1 MTILTLDG
9 FKNNSDL
16 VNDGPI
22 VKAMKVD
29 VFQTYIDD
37 LDLSI
42 KPIDSN
48 SDMNVLDINSIY
60 VQDVYG
66 RNRFFVGIQK
76 INKLKT
82 IFSPLMN
89 ESHINKLIQFLSAAQ
104 FYSKLLHHDFCND
117 FIKFIHC
124 DLFNLSKVELLHSR
138 KYLEFSIGI
147 FEVKVGKSIK
157 VENYID
163 DYERSFSTIDD
174 AYCYLLDYI
183 QQNICEYLE
192 IDKQSVSNKDIV
204 LLHMITC

>member
-1 MTILTLDG
+1 MTIHTLLQSIS
-9 FKNNSDL
+9 NPEL
-16 VNDGPI
+16 INDVAI
-22 VKAMKVD
+22 VKAIKVD

-37 LDLSI
+37 LNLSI

-60 VQDVYG
+60 FQDVYG

-76 INKLKT
+76 INKLRM

-104 FYSKLLHHDFCND
+104 FYSKLIHHDFCNN
-117 FIKFIHC
+117 FVKFIHC

-138 KYLEFSIGI
+138 KYLEFSIGV
-147 FEVKVGKSIK
+147 FEVKVGELIK

-183 QQNICEYLE
+183 QKNICEHLDIE
-192 IDKQSVSNKDIV
+192 KQSVSNKDILV
-204 LLHMITC
+204 LQMINC